1 MELIKNK
8 LPEDKHNCRL
18 NTLNILVCLLNLV
31 VPALAWIYQGTG
43 DLKAE
48 KMAIRIV

>member
-8 LPEDKHNCRL
+8 LPEDKHDRRL
-18 NTLNILVCLLNLV
+18 NTLNILVCLLNLL
-31 VPALAWIYQGTG
+31 VPALAWIYQDTG

-48 KMAIRIV
+48 KITIRIV